1 MVNLNLNLWVLLAIL
16 AMIACGILGLVVGI
30 DHVGPGQ
37 ALRAEQEGT
46 RNAVNVRATE
56 AVLAATQTPQAIY
69 VGMAADEARMTA
81 YPVSL
86 TATRA
91 AEAVNAQY
99 EQATATQN
107 ARNEDE
113 RNRQAAGE
121 ATRASIHQ
129 QMTVNA
135 SAFSATLTAMAAL
148 PPAPEKADNGSVL
161 GLIGA
166 AAAGS
171 WVIGRAW
178 TQVSKARAQEK
189 LAEAH
194 REMMK
199 KKSLKAQN
207 QSGSG
212 RDIPSSASTTRTNS
226 QIRRPS

>member
-113 RNRQAAGE
+113 RNPG
-121 ATRASIHQ
+121 
-129 QMTVNA
+129 
-135 SAFSATLTAMAAL
+135 LD
-148 PPAPEKADNGSVL
+148 PPADDRQCQCLQRHPHGNGRTSTS
-161 GLIGA
+161 
-166 AAAGS
+166 AG
-171 WVIGRAW
+171 
-178 TQVSKARAQEK
+178 
-189 LAEAH
+189 
-194 REMMK
+194 
-199 KKSLKAQN
+199 KS
-207 QSGSG
+207 
-212 RDIPSSASTTRTNS
+212 R
-226 QIRRPS
+226 